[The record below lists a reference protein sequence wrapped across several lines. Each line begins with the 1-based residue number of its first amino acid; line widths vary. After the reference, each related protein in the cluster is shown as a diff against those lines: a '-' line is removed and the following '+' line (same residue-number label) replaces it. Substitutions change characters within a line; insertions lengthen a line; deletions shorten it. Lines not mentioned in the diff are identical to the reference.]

1 MSPPSQSRGPRRSLV
16 EPIAAAPTQAADWE
30 AHVASELA
38 GVSLAAPG
46 DLGAD
51 EWRRHATAMVEW
63 IARYLDTPEVHPVMS
78 RSTPGAIAAQLPG
91 APPQGA
97 ESLEN
102 ILADIDRIIVPGLT
116 HWNHPGFFAYF
127 ANSASVPGILGEMLT
142 SALNVNAMLWK
153 TSPAATELEQVVMD
167 WLRQLIGLGPGW
179 FGMITDTASISTFLA
194 LAAAREARPELHIR
208 ERGMAGRADLP
219 VLRVY
224 TSEQSHSSVDK
235 AAIALGIGHQNVV
248 HVPVDS
254 DFRMRPDALEQ
265 LIAADRAQ
273 GMLPMAV
280 VATVGTTSTAS
291 LDPVSEIAEISR
303 AAGAWLHVDAAYG
316 GSVAVVPE
324 LQGVL
329 DGVELAD
336 SIVVNPHKW
345 LFTPMDCS
353 ALWVRDPRVLRRAFA
368 LVPEYLVTREQ
379 DEVVN
384 YMDYGIQ
391 LGRRFRALKLW
402 MVLRAFGAE
411 GLAARVRHQV
421 ALAQAFAGWV
431 RAEPGWVV
439 DAPVHFSL
447 VCFRF
452 QPAGM
457 GDAEADA
464 LNERVMAAVNAT
476 GEAYLSHTK
485 LRGRY
490 VLRLAIGNIRTD
502 ERHVRHAWEL
512 LTGHVGES
520 VGATTASG
528 LSAPSLPSTPQAP
541 PPPRDPS
548 AAPQRAS
555 P

>member
-1 MSPPSQSRGPRRSLV
+1 MSTPSHPRGPRRTLD
-16 EPIAAAPTQAADWE
+16 EPLAGAPTQGAERE
-30 AHVASELA
+30 AHVAAELA

-46 DLGAD
+46 DLGTD
-51 EWRRHATAMVEW
+51 EWRRHAAEIVEW
-63 IARYLDTPEVHPVMS
+63 IARYLEKPEVHAVMS
-78 RSTPGAIAAQLPG
+78 RAAPGSIAAQLPG
-91 APPQGA
+91 APPAQA
-97 ESLEN
+97 EPLAQ
-102 ILADIDRIIVPGLT
+102 ILADVDRIVVPGLT
-116 HWNHPGFFAYF
+116 QWNHPGFFAYF

-153 TSPAATELEQVVMD
+153 TSPSATELELVVMD

-179 FGMITDTASISTFLA
+179 FGMISDTASVSTFLA
-194 LAAAREARPELHIR
+194 LAAAREARPGLEIR
-208 ERGMAGRADLP
+208 ERGMAGRGDLP
-219 VLRVY
+219 ALRVY
-224 TSEQSHSSVDK
+224 TSEQAHSSVDK
-235 AAIALGIGHQNVV
+235 AAIALGLGHRNVV
-248 HVPVDS
+248 HVPVDG
-254 DFRMRPDALEQ
+254 DFRMRPDALET
-265 LIAADRAQ
+265 LIADDRAR

-336 SIVVNPHKW
+336 SLVMNPHKW

-353 ALWVRDPRVLRRAFA
+353 ALWVRDPAVLKRAFT
-368 LVPEYLVTREQ
+368 LVAEYLVTREQ
-379 DEVVN
+379 DAVVN

-391 LGRRFRALKLW
+391 LARRFRALKLW

-439 DAPVHFSL
+439 EAPVHFSL
-447 VCFRF
+447 VCFRC

-457 GDAEADA
+457 SDADADA

-502 ERHVRHAWEL
+502 ERHVRRAWEL
-512 LTGHVGES
+512 VR
-520 VGATTASG
+520 GATLG
-528 LSAPSLPSTPQAP
+528 
-541 PPPRDPS
+541 R
-548 AAPQRAS
+548 
-555 P
+555 

>member
-1 MSPPSQSRGPRRSLV
+1 MSTPSQPHGARRTLD
-16 EPIAAAPTQAADWE
+16 EPLAAAPTQGGEWE
-30 AHVASELA
+30 AHVAAELS
-38 GVSLAAPG
+38 GVSLTAPG
-46 DLGAD
+46 DLGLD
-51 EWRRHATAMVEW
+51 EWRRHAAEITAW
-63 IARYLDTPEVHPVMS
+63 IGRYLAHPEVHPVMS
-78 RSTPGAIAAQLPG
+78 RSAPGAITAQLPSL
-91 APPQGA
+91 PPQEA
-97 ESLEN
+97 ESLYE
-102 ILADIDRIIVPGLT
+102 ILADVDRIIVPGLT

-153 TSPAATELEQVVMD
+153 TSPAATELEQVVTD
-167 WLRQLIGLGPGW
+167 WLRQVIGLGPGW
-179 FGMITDTASISTFLA
+179 FGMITDTASVSTFLA
-194 LAAAREARPELHIR
+194 LAAAREARPGLQIR

-224 TSEQSHSSVDK
+224 TSAQSHSSVDK
-235 AAIALGIGHQNVV
+235 GAIALGIGQQNVV
-248 HVPVDS
+248 HVPVDD

-265 LIAADRAQ
+265 LVATDQAQ

-316 GSVAVVPE
+316 GAVAAVPE
-324 LQGVL
+324 LQGIL

-336 SIVVNPHKW
+336 SLVVNPHKG

-353 ALWVRDPRVLRRAFA
+353 VLWVRDAAVLRRAFA

-384 YMDYGIQ
+384 YMDYGVQ

-402 MVLRAFGAE
+402 MVLRAFGAK

-421 ALAQAFAGWV
+421 ALAQAFAQWV
-431 RAEPGWVV
+431 RAEPGWLV
-439 DAPVHFSL
+439 DAPVHFTL
-447 VCFRF
+447 VCFRC
-452 QPAGM
+452 QPGGM
-457 GDAEADA
+457 SDGQADV
-464 LNERVMAAVNAT
+464 LNERIMTAVNAA
-476 GEAYLSHTK
+476 GEAYLSHTR

-502 ERHVRHAWEL
+502 ERHLRRAWEL
-512 LTGHVGES
+512 VRSAAADCLPPARGEDTGHG
-520 VGATTASG
+520 
-528 LSAPSLPSTPQAP
+528 
-541 PPPRDPS
+541 
-548 AAPQRAS
+548 
-555 P
+555 